1 MGIISLN
8 RACEKNGIKM
18 STSRLFCLIPFLS
31 FVLLPAIASAS
42 DLTSVITRPVP
53 DGGHAIVAKTDAGG
67 VIHLLYDAEGGPWYV
82 KSSDDGTTF
91 SQPVALVDPASRKPG
106 LEFITWDMVVGA
118 DGTVHAVLGNNA
130 WKLKL
135 PQDEWGCFYTS
146 LASGQA
152 TFAPLRNINHKPS
165 EGFSIAVRDDG
176 TVTLVWMADRLFA
189 NVSRDNGRTFA
200 AAVEID
206 PQLNPC
212 NCCTTSSVY
221 GADGKLAVLYREETN
236 NDRDMYLALWD
247 QQLQKVTKTRISTE
261 PWKIDSCPMTYFSLA
276 RSGRGY
282 TAAWPTKGQ
291 IFWAK
296 LDGSG
301 KPLSPGEVSAPGR
314 NGMRT
319 GVLVLPAQN
328 GSTLIAWKKDQQ
340 IGWQAYEAS
349 GKPLGQPGKANSPGN
364 GAAGVITA
372 KGRVVLFR

>member
-1 MGIISLN
+1 
-8 RACEKNGIKM
+8 
-18 STSRLFCLIPFLS
+18 
-31 FVLLPAIASAS
+31 
-42 DLTSVITRPVP
+42 
-53 DGGHAIVAKTDAGG
+53 
-67 VIHLLYDAEGGPWYV
+67 
-82 KSSDDGTTF
+82 
-91 SQPVALVDPASRKPG
+91 
-106 LEFITWDMVVGA
+106 
-118 DGTVHAVLGNNA
+118 
-130 WKLKL
+130 
-135 PQDEWGCFYTS
+135 
-146 LASGQA
+146 
-152 TFAPLRNINHKPS
+152 
-165 EGFSIAVRDDG
+165 
-176 TVTLVWMADRLFA
+176 
-189 NVSRDNGRTFA
+189 
-200 AAVEID
+200 VEID

>member
-1 MGIISLN
+1 
-8 RACEKNGIKM
+8 
-18 STSRLFCLIPFLS
+18 
-31 FVLLPAIASAS
+31 
-42 DLTSVITRPVP
+42 
-53 DGGHAIVAKTDAGG
+53 
-67 VIHLLYDAEGGPWYV
+67 
-82 KSSDDGTTF
+82 
-91 SQPVALVDPASRKPG
+91 
-106 LEFITWDMVVGA
+106 
-118 DGTVHAVLGNNA
+118 
-130 WKLKL
+130 
-135 PQDEWGCFYTS
+135 
-146 LASGQA
+146 
-152 TFAPLRNINHKPS
+152 
-165 EGFSIAVRDDG
+165 
-176 TVTLVWMADRLFA
+176 
-189 NVSRDNGRTFA
+189 
-200 AAVEID
+200 
-206 PQLNPC
+206 
-212 NCCTTSSVY
+212 
-221 GADGKLAVLYREETN
+221 
-236 NDRDMYLALWD
+236 
-247 QQLQKVTKTRISTE
+247 
-261 PWKIDSCPMTYFSLA
+261 MTYFSLA

>member
-1 MGIISLN
+1 
-8 RACEKNGIKM
+8 M
-18 STSRLFCLIPFLS
+18 STRWLFCLILCLQFDLFL
-31 FVLLPAIASAS
+31 PEDASAS
-42 DLTSVITRPVP
+42 DLASVTTRPVP
-53 DGGHAIVAKTDAGG
+53 AGGHAVVAKTDAAG
-67 VIHLLYDAEGGPWYV
+67 VIHLLYDAPGGPWYV
-82 KSSDDGTTF
+82 NSANDGVTF
-91 SQPVALVDPASRKPG
+91 SQPVALVDESSRKPG
-106 LEFITWDMVVGA
+106 LEFIAWDMVPGA

-135 PQDEWGCFYTS
+135 PQEEWGCFYTV
-146 LASGQA
+146 LVPGQT
-152 TFAPLRNINHKPS
+152 TFSPLRNINHKPS
-165 EGFSIAVRDDG
+165 EGFSIAVREDG
-176 TVTLVWMADRLFA
+176 TVTVVWMADRLFA

-200 AAVEID
+200 TAVEID
-206 PQLNPC
+206 PQLDPC

-221 GADGKLAVLYREETN
+221 GADGRLAILYREETN

-247 QQLQKVTKTRISTE
+247 QQQKKVTKTRVSTS
-261 PWKIDSCPMTYFSLA
+261 PWNIDSCPMTYFSVV

-301 KPLSPGEVSAPGR
+301 QLQRPGEVSAPGR

-319 GVLVLPAQN
+319 GVLALAAQD
-328 GSTLIAWKKDQQ
+328 GSTLVAWKKDQQ
-340 IGWQAYEAS
+340 LGWQAYDAN
-349 GKPLGQPGKANSPGN
+349 GKPLGRPGTANSPGN